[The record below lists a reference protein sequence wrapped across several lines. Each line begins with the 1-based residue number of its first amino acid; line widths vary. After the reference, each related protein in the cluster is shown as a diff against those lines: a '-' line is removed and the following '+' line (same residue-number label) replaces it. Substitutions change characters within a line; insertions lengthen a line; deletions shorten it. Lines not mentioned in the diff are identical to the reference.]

1 MRQIKKGAEPERL
14 IEYRNRGKQRLDSDA
29 PRQDIRKAQ
38 CHEQRGLCAFCQ
50 SRIRPDSQH
59 MKVAHV
65 VPQGRPEGAKLG
77 TTWTNLV
84 GSCTGGE
91 GKPAKEH
98 HCDKS
103 QGSQLLPERL
113 HPVYLQPGTVTF
125 NAKAELVCVNSDPE
139 VDTAIRQTL
148 NLNTRALRDLRENKA
163 KELAYVLQDTTQ
175 DAIDRI
181 NDEIQRLE
189 DPNDG
194 NLEVC
199 VDYQLFLLRLRKAAL
214 QPCASTS

>member
-14 IEYRNRGKQRLDSDA
+14 IEYRNRGKLRLDSDA
-29 PRQDIRKAQ
+29 PRQDIRDALYRD
-38 CHEQRGLCAFCQ
+38 QRGLCAFCQ
-50 SRIRPDSQH
+50 SRIRPDSEH

-84 GSCTGGE
+84 GSCMGGE

-103 QGSQLLPERL
+103 QDCQLLPERL

-125 NAKAELVCVNSDPE
+125 NANAELVSVDHDAE
-139 VDTAIRQTL
+139 VEKAIKHTL
-148 NLNTRALRDLRENKA
+148 KLNTRALCDLRNNNMKA
-163 KELAYVLQDTTQ
+163 LSYVLQSTAQ
-175 DAIDRI
+175 DAGDRI

-189 DPNDG
+189 DPSAAE
-194 NLEVC
+194 LKVC
-199 VDYQLFLLRLRKAAL
+199 VDYLLFRLRQRQAAL
-214 QPCASTS
+214 

>member
-14 IEYRNRGKQRLDSDA
+14 IEYRNRGKLRLDSDA
-29 PRQDIRKAQ
+29 PRQDIRDALYRD
-38 CHEQRGLCAFCQ
+38 QRGLCAFCQ
-50 SRIRPDSQH
+50 SEIRPDSQR

-125 NAKAELVCVNSDPE
+125 NAKAELTSADNDADVQKAIQETLKLNS
-139 VDTAIRQTL
+139 
-148 NLNTRALRDLRENKA
+148 RALCDLRQNVA
-163 KELAYVLQDTTQ
+163 KQLYVLQSTARAD
-175 DAIDRI
+175 ID
-181 NDEIQRLE
+181 DEIRRLE
-189 DPNDG
+189 EPGDADLPA
-194 NLEVC
+194 C
-199 VDYQLFLLRLRKAAL
+199 VDYLLFRLRQRKAAL
-214 QPCASTS
+214 QPCESTS

>member
-14 IEYRNRGKQRLDSDA
+14 IKYRNRGKLRLDSDA
-29 PRQDIRKAQ
+29 PRQDIRDALYRD
-38 CHEQRGLCAFCQ
+38 QRGLCAFCQ
-50 SRIRPDSQH
+50 SRIRPDSEH

-84 GSCTGGE
+84 GSCMGGE

-103 QGSQLLPERL
+103 QEDQLLPERL

-125 NAKAELVCVNSDPE
+125 NSDAELVSVDHDAE
-139 VDTAIRQTL
+139 VEKAIKHTL
-148 NLNTRALRDLRENKA
+148 KLNTRALCDLRNNSMK
-163 KELAYVLQDTTQ
+163 VLSYLLQSTAQ
-175 DAIDRI
+175 DAGDRI
-181 NDEIQRLE
+181 NDKIQRLE
-189 DPNDG
+189 DPSAAE
-194 NLEVC
+194 LEVC
-199 VDYQLFLLRLRKAAL
+199 VDYLLFRLRQWQAA
-214 QPCASTS
+214 P